1 MKMTA
6 KQDNK
11 STHQQIQSKEG
22 SFLAKVVV
30 IGFVGGVFWSL
41 MGYITYLF
49 SFSEIH
55 PNMILQPW
63 AFGSWKYRWPGL
75 IVSVLIIGII
85 SIGVALL
92 YYVLLKKFKSIWFGI
107 AYGAVLWAL
116 VFLLLNPLFPSMK
129 MIGELTSNTIITT
142 ICLYILYGIF
152 VGYSISFEAAELNS
166 SSRHNPELVNE

>member
-1 MKMTA
+1 MTA

-55 PNMILQPW
+55 PNTILQPW
-63 AFGSWKYRWPGL
+63 AFGSWKDRWPGL

-92 YYVLLKKFKSIWFGI
+92 YYVLLKSLNQYGLVLHMGQCFGRS
-107 AYGAVLWAL
+107 
-116 VFLLLNPLFPSMK
+116 FSF
-129 MIGELTSNTIITT
+129 
-142 ICLYILYGIF
+142 
-152 VGYSISFEAAELNS
+152 YSTRCFQA
-166 SSRHNPELVNE
+166 